1 VEYLRRSFHL
11 KNRKMYSK
19 FIEINTK
26 LFEHLK
32 VALEGSN
39 TSNLELDQILEIISD
54 TYDRKQREV

>member
-1 VEYLRRSFHL
+1 
-11 KNRKMYSK
+11 MYNK